1 MRATFSLVML
11 AILLL
16 LLNEAAAQPV
26 SRLELV
32 TIIEQANELVGS
44 GDYAAAQVRFEKAI
58 AESRWDRGKSY
69 ATHIEYDKGVDPQ
82 RKAYGEAELGKILR
96 DRPHMNAHGI
106 ADSEIARWC
115 AYRLAGIETGLP
127 VRWDNQ
133 PPKLAF
139 MEHEHHD
146 DWIAIRIADEHDTVT
161 KQRMFEASWAALVFE
176 LINATYRDDFAFF
189 GSLAKNKEI
198 SKQAYIKGMFR
209 TEMAAMAKCRA
220 FYVRVFLPWA
230 DNAGILS
237 HSDRWYTRA
246 EFWGVPD
253 DVLKLYHDKSGYPW
267 QPYGGYYDS
276 IAGRAENAP
285 ESDAITVVKNVA
297 AAIRRANEVARVE
310 NRITNEGGTTIVTDG
325 KIEFR
330 GGTTVIHGGERK
342 VYVEGGELTVN
353 GGENSVFDLRE

>member
-1 MRATFSLVML
+1 MRATHSLVML
-11 AILLL
+11 AVLLL
-16 LLNEAAAQPV
+16 LLNETAAQPV
-26 SRLELV
+26 SRQELV
-32 TIIEQANELVGS
+32 AIIEQANELVWS
-44 GDYAAAQVRFEKAI
+44 GDHAAAQATFEKAI
-58 AESRWDRGKSY
+58 AESSWDKGKSY
-69 ATHIEYDKGVDPQ
+69 ATHIEYDKGLDPE
-82 RKAYGEAELGKILR
+82 RKAYGEAELAKILR

-133 PPKLAF
+133 PPKTAF
-139 MEHEHHD
+139 AEHGHNND
-146 DWIAIRIADEHDTVT
+146 SIVIRIADEHETVT

-176 LINATYRDDFAFF
+176 LINATHWDDFAFF
-189 GSLAKNKEI
+189 RELAANKEI
-198 SKQAYIKGMFR
+198 SKQAYVKGMFR

-237 HSDRWYTRA
+237 HPDIWFASA

-253 DVLKLYHDKSGYPW
+253 EVIRLYHDKSGYPW

-276 IAGRAENAP
+276 IAGRAANPAEG
-285 ESDAITVVKNVA
+285 DIVTVVENSA
-297 AAIRRANEVARVE
+297 AAILRAKEVARAE

-342 VYVEGGELTVN
+342 VIVESGELTVN
-353 GGENSVFDLRE
+353 GGENSVFDLR